1 MQQTVH
7 FASRSIVRIVS
18 HPISSR
24 FTPPSSSPS
33 SSSLFRDTYPTGDT
47 RRTQRIRT
55 NDAHLIHH
63 LDGWRLRKI
72 FRKSNIIHS
81 SSSFVVVVVVVAFE
95 LPLRCMRVRT
105 ILNLLHHRVLLSL
118 CLSLSRRAT
127 DSVGSRTGYPF
138 THPSF
143 HFTGRVECPPKR
155 RFMNR
160 RYSSV
165 RPSTHSVRS
174 FFHGRFRFGCVDQIF
189 RNRYILGL

>member
-24 FTPPSSSPS
+24 FTPSSSSPS

-81 SSSFVVVVVVVAFE
+81 SSFVVVVVAFE
-95 LPLRCMRVRT
+95 LLLRCMRVRT

-118 CLSLSRRAT
+118 CLSLSVDARLTLSARAPVIH
-127 DSVGSRTGYPF
+127 SF
-138 THPSF
+138 IHPSF

-160 RYSSV
+160 RHSSV

-174 FFHGRFRFGCVDQIF
+174 FFHGRFRFGFVDQIF
-189 RNRYILGL
+189 VIGTF